1 VSTGSSER
9 TGLLDEMQRAGRQL
23 SAATIMFHQAVADR
37 LGLNPTDHKCIDLL
51 ALKGLM
57 TAGELAEATGLTTGA
72 ITGVID
78 RLEGAGYVRR
88 EDDPND
94 RRRVIVRVV
103 SRRYREIGR
112 LFEGLSAKTAELGAR
127 YSDRELA
134 TILDFMSRS
143 HKMLHAATLE
153 LRQEASSADR
163 RRSKPEKTRGR
174 RSGNDPGGRGPARP
188 RRPTSGSQP
197 DQ

>member
-1 VSTGSSER
+1 MSTGSPGR
-9 TGLLDEMQRAGRQL
+9 AGLLDEVQRAGRQL

-57 TAGELAEATGLTTGA
+57 TAGELADATGLTTGA

-94 RRRVIVRVV
+94 RRRVIVRVIP
-103 SRRYREIGR
+103 RRYREIGR
-112 LFEGLSAKTAELGAR
+112 LFEGLSARTADLGAL

-143 HKMLHAATLE
+143 HQMLHEATFE
-153 LRQEASSADR
+153 LRQQASSADR
-163 RRSKPEKTRGR
+163 RRSKQERTGGR
-174 RSGNDPGGRGPARP
+174 RSGNDPGGSGCARP